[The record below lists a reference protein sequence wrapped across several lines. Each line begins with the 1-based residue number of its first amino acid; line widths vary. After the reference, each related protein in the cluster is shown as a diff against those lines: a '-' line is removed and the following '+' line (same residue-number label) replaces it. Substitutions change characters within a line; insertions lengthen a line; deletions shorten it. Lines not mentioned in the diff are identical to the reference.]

1 MRTFRKP
8 SKDNLRLTAGKERK
22 NMENKIL
29 VETSAR
35 HIHLTQEAVEALF
48 GAGHTLTKKKDLSQ
62 PGQFA
67 CEEKVTVV
75 NKCVDKRTGAEVEKT
90 LTMSVLGPVR
100 PETQVEV
107 SFTDART
114 LGVSAPVRES
124 GDVAGTP
131 GAKLVGP
138 AGEYVIDHGIIVA
151 KRHIHLTPENA
162 ADLGVENGQI
172 VKVLVD
178 TGAGRKTVFDDV
190 VIRVKSS
197 FAPAMH
203 IDTDECIPEEGKWIQ
218 AKEISD
224 ISAYTHGVG
233 WCAPQQ
239 GACKLSLNVKN
250 GIIEEAL
257 VETIG
262 CSGMTHSAAMAA
274 EILPGKTILEALN
287 TDLVCDA
294 INTAMRELFLQIVY
308 GRSQSAFSENGL
320 VVGAGMEDLGK
331 GARSMVGTMYGTKAK
346 GVRYLEM
353 TEGYCTR
360 MALDENDQVIGYEFV
375 SLGKMTDMI
384 KKGTEPNEAYEKAK
398 GTYGRFKPEDGAVKY
413 IDPRKE

>member
-1 MRTFRKP
+1 MERIYCGHLRRP
-8 SKDNLRLTAGKERK
+8 SKRQPSAYSRAREK
-22 NMENKIL
+22 NMQNKIL

-35 HIHLTQEAVEALF
+35 HIHLTPQAVEALF

-203 IDTDECIPEEGKWIQ
+203 IDTDECN
-218 AKEISD
+218 A
-224 ISAYTHGVG
+224 
-233 WCAPQQ
+233 
-239 GACKLSLNVKN
+239 
-250 GIIEEAL
+250 
-257 VETIG
+257 
-262 CSGMTHSAAMAA
+262 SAAF
-274 EILPGKTILEALN
+274 G
-287 TDLVCDA
+287 V
-294 INTAMRELFLQIVY
+294 VY
-308 GRSQSAFSENGL
+308 GE
-320 VVGAGMEDLGK
+320 
-331 GARSMVGTMYGTKAK
+331 
-346 GVRYLEM
+346 
-353 TEGYCTR
+353 
-360 MALDENDQVIGYEFV
+360 I
-375 SLGKMTDMI
+375 I
-384 KKGTEPNEAYEKAK
+384 K
-398 GTYGRFKPEDGAVKY
+398 
-413 IDPRKE
+413 